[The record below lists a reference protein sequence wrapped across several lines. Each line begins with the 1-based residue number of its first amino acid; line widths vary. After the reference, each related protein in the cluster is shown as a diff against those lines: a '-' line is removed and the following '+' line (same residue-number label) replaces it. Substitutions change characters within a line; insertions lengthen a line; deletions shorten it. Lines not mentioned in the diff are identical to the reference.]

1 MGRGWLGL
9 GILIIFLA
17 LGFVVAEAM
26 DSAHIP
32 TEKLLE
38 QAAEKTLQ
46 GEFEQAVALG
56 AEAKSRWDRQW
67 NGTATVADHSP
78 MDDVDALF
86 AEMEIYAK
94 AEEKPHFAACCQEL
108 ARRVQAVATAHRFSW
123 WNIL

>member
-1 MGRGWLGL
+1 MVRGWIGI
-9 GILIIFLA
+9 GILVVFL
-17 LGFVVAEAM
+17 VVGLLVSCWM
-26 DSAHIP
+26 DQVHVP

-56 AEAKSRWDRQW
+56 AEAKSRWEQQW

-94 AEEKPHFAACCQEL
+94 ADEKPHFAACCQEL
-108 ARRVQAVATAHRFSW
+108 ARRVQAVASAHRFSW